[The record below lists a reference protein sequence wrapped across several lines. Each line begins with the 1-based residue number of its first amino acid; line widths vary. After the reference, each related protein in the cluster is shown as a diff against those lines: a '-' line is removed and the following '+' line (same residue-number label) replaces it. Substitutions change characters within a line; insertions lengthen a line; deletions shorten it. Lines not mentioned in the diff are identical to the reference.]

1 LAEIY
6 EKKKKDKE
14 MALIFY
20 QEYIR
25 ACGTMKKPNAD
36 CNFVELAKHR
46 IAILKMDKPMEI
58 PKVVVAKDSVE
69 MVVDTVRNDD

>member
-1 LAEIY
+1 LWNN
-6 EKKKKDKE
+6 EK
-14 MALIFY
+14 
-20 QEYIR
+20 
-25 ACGTMKKPNAD
+25 TNAD
-36 CNFVELAKHR
+36 CNFVELAKGR